1 MFELVLNTPLHLSA
15 MFKIDSRKNRLK
27 HEIYWQKTHQKE
39 LVKIKN
45 ITVNKHMF
53 RVHNSNNYFEFVSL
67 YLVKIVFITLEL
79 NRYFRI
85 TITILEDN
93 RKSKFIEN
101 TFRCK

>member
-15 MFKIDSRKNRLK
+15 MFKIDSKKNRLK

-45 ITVNKHMF
+45 ITVNKYKF
-53 RVHNSNNYFEFVSL
+53 RVHNSNDYFEFVSL
-67 YLVKIVFITLEL
+67 YLVKIGFITLEL